1 MKKNCKY
8 LIPNYGDS
16 RKERNI
22 YFENLI
28 KKNFQDVNS
37 IINLGSGG
45 KNYLKKLKKN
55 IKVIDVDIS
64 GEVDIK
70 LNLEK
75 KKIPFKKNSFDMSV
89 ALDTL
94 EHLDNFHE
102 VFEELKRVSK
112 KYIIISL
119 PNCFDVFFKIFFN
132 RRPKDFN
139 QNGFYNKFYGIPI
152 NKPIDRH
159 KWFFTVDD
167 IERFFILKSKK
178 DNYQVKFLFPKY
190 KSIKS
195 KILNFF
201 LSGRLS
207 KNILTKYCWIILTKK

>member
-1 MKKNCKY
+1 MNKKSNY

-16 RKERNI
+16 RKERNQ
-22 YFENLI
+22 YFHNLI
-28 KKNFQDVNS
+28 KNNFQDVNS
-37 IINLGSGG
+37 IINMGSGG

-64 GEVDIK
+64 GEVDLK

-75 KKIPFKKNSFDMSV
+75 KKIPFKKSSFDMSV

-102 VFEELKRVSK
+102 VFEELMRVSK

-119 PNCFDVFFKIFFN
+119 PNCFDVFFKVFFN
-132 RRPKDFN
+132 KRTNDIN

-152 NKPIDRH
+152 NKPTDRH

-167 IERFFILKSKK
+167 IERFFTLKSKEN
-178 DNYQVKFLFPKY
+178 NYRVEFLFPKY

-195 KILNFF
+195 KILNLF
-201 LSGRLS
+201 LSKRLS

>member
-1 MKKNCKY
+1 
-8 LIPNYGDS
+8 
-16 RKERNI
+16 
-22 YFENLI
+22 
-28 KKNFQDVNS
+28 
-37 IINLGSGG
+37 
-45 KNYLKKLKKN
+45 
-55 IKVIDVDIS
+55 
-64 GEVDIK
+64 
-70 LNLEK
+70 
-75 KKIPFKKNSFDMSV
+75 MSV

-102 VFEELKRVSK
+102 VFEELIRVSK

-132 RRPKDFN
+132 KRTNDVN

-167 IERFFILKSKK
+167 IERFFILKSKE
-178 DNYQVKFLFPKY
+178 NNCHVEFLFPKY

-195 KILNFF
+195 EILNLF
-201 LSGRLS
+201 LSKRLS